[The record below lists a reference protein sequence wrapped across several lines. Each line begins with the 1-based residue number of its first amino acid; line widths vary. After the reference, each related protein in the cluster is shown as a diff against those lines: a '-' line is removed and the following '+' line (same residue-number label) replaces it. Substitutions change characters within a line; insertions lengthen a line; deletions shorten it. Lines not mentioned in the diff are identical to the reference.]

1 MARNYK
7 QINLNTMNT
16 TQTQTKEF
24 KVQVDQ
30 LCTIWTSSIK
40 IIEATTQDEADQLA
54 IDMYHNGELFENL
67 EDFLYVY
74 DSVHETETID
84 ILNEQGNTILKT
96 H

>member
-7 QINLNTMNT
+7 QIKPKTMTN

-30 LCTIWTSSIK
+30 QCTIWTTSIK
-40 IIEATTQDEADQLA
+40 IIEATSQDEADKIA
-54 IDMYHNGELFENL
+54 VDMYHNGELFEDL
-67 EDFLYVY
+67 QDFEYVY
-74 DSVHETETID
+74 DSLNETETID

-96 H
+96 Y

>member
-1 MARNYK
+1 MTN
-7 QINLNTMNT
+7 

-30 LCTIWTSSIK
+30 QCTIWTSSIK
-40 IIEATTQDEADQLA
+40 IIEATSQEEADKLA
-54 IDMYHNGELFENL
+54 VEMYHNGELFENL
-67 EDFLYVY
+67 QEFVYVY

-96 H
+96 Y

>member
-1 MARNYK
+1 
-7 QINLNTMNT
+7 MNT

-30 LCTIWTSSIK
+30 QCTIWTSSIK
-40 IIEATTQDEADQLA
+40 IIEATSQDEADKIA

-67 EDFLYVY
+67 QDFVYVF

-84 ILNEQGNTILKT
+84 ILNQDGNTILKT
-96 H
+96 Y

>member
-1 MARNYK
+1 MK
-7 QINLNTMNT
+7 T

-30 LCTIWTSSIK
+30 QCTIWTTSIK
-40 IIEATTQDEADQLA
+40 IIEATSQDEADKIA
-54 IDMYHNGELFENL
+54 VDMYHNGELFEDL
-67 EDFLYVY
+67 QDFEYVY

-96 H
+96 Y